1 MRLLRSE
8 KFLAIG
14 EFVASAT
21 HLQTL
26 VDRGDKTEHLLKPE
40 DLNAKDKMNYASAER
55 LCGPQLFMLLDEVP
69 GSSYIY
75 NLFCDFHYI
84 IAIIR
89 FRCHTI
95 LFTLDVLF
103 GIEFS
108 R

>member
-1 MRLLRSE
+1 
-8 KFLAIG
+8 
-14 EFVASAT
+14 
-21 HLQTL
+21 
-26 VDRGDKTEHLLKPE
+26 
-40 DLNAKDKMNYASAER
+40 MNYASAER

-75 NLFCDFHYI
+75 NLFCNFDYI

-95 LFTLDVLF
+95 VFTFDVLF